1 MRKPDGMFG
10 FLARRETKSWHLVS
24 NWKNKRMVSFCA
36 CCKNRWNE
44 TKLKSKLFQQQ
55 LKIVQH
61 NEIKLKYWS
70 PCRNKWIKDL
80 SSSEQLYPPGLFLHL
95 YSDQLI
101 CLTGCCP
108 GFSGNCVEITGLFI
122 RLMMQSLL
130 SQLVCKILEIPFL
143 CCCSVDCSV

>member
-80 SSSEQLYPPGLFLHL
+80 SSSEQLYPPGLCFCI
-95 YSDQLI
+95 YILI
-101 CLTGCCP
+101 SWSVLQA
-108 GFSGNCVEITGLFI
+108 GFFGNCVEITGLFI
-122 RLMMQSLL
+122 RLMMQFLL
-130 SQLVCKILEIPFL
+130 SQLVYKILEIPFL